1 MENKKNTAVSTPE
14 MVTIS
19 RAEYDSQQAQL
30 TELKLQ
36 NQWLLEQL
44 GLAKKRQFGTSSE
57 HLQEG
62 LMDQLSL
69 MANEAEAYAYG
80 TKNATAEQVAVKAHA
95 RKRQSGSVLDIVPEG
110 TPTEVVEHR
119 LCEEERT
126 CDTCGAVMEEI
137 GKEVRRSLKMEPA
150 RFWIREDV
158 YYTYACKQCEAETG
172 EGRPSPAYPLQPSR
186 RGPATVCRRA
196 RQAPAAGPASR
207 PCRGPWPGPC
217 GRSVRTAQGR
227 AVPGP
232 CACILPG
239 RDPDP

>member
-1 MENKKNTAVSTPE
+1 MENKKNTAASTPE

-19 RAEYDSQQAQL
+19 RAEYE
-30 TELKLQ
+30 ELKLQ

-44 GLAKKRQFGTSSE
+44 GLARKRQFGASSE
-57 HLQEG
+57 RLQEG

-95 RKRQSGSVLDIVPEG
+95 RKRHSGNVLDIVPEG

-158 YYTYACKQCEAETG
+158 YYTYACKPVSYTH
-172 EGRPSPAYPLQPSR
+172 L
-186 RGPATVCRRA
+186 T
-196 RQAPAAGPASR
+196 
-207 PCRGPWPGPC
+207 
-217 GRSVRTAQGR
+217 
-227 AVPGP
+227 
-232 CACILPG
+232 LPTK
-239 RDPDP
+239 RIV